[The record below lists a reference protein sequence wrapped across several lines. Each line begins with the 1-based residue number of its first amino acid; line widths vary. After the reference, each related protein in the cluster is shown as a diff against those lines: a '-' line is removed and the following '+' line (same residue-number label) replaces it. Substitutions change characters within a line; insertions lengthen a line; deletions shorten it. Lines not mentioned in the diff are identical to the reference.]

1 MENMDRMLGEGIARQ
16 ELHLIF
22 VIDNSGSM
30 EGEKLGAVNNA
41 IRDVMSIM
49 PEIQEDTADAVI
61 KISAMKFSDD
71 ATWVYSTPQS
81 VNEFKWKDLSTEGGT
96 NLSAAYDELAK
107 WLCKKEKGGQMP
119 DIGGVAPILILMT
132 DGMPTSYDWERHL
145 DSLKKKGWFRVA
157 LKYALAIGIDTQ
169 EAQDVLAKFTG
180 NPETVLKVYTAEALR
195 KVIKVIAVT
204 ASKVKSNS
212 ASVGFGSTMGATNN
226 EVAQNEI
233 AEKLEDIEDVEW

>member
-1 MENMDRMLGEGIARQ
+1 
-16 ELHLIF
+16 
-22 VIDNSGSM
+22 
-30 EGEKLGAVNNA
+30 
-41 IRDVMSIM
+41 
-49 PEIQEDTADAVI
+49 
-61 KISAMKFSDD
+61 
-71 ATWVYSTPQS
+71 
-81 VNEFKWKDLSTEGGT
+81 
-96 NLSAAYDELAK
+96 
-107 WLCKKEKGGQMP
+107 MP

-169 EAQDVLAKFTG
+169 EAMDVLSKFTG

-212 ASVGFGSTMGATNN
+212 ASTGFGGTMGATNN
-226 EVAQNEI
+226 EIAQNEI
-233 AEKLEDIEDVEW
+233 ADKLEDIQDVEW